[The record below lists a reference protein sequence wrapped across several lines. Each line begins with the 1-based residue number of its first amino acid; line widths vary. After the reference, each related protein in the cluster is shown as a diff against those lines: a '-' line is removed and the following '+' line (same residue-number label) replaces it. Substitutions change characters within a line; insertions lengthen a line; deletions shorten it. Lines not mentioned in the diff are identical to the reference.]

1 MPSAIQHQ
9 IPNPSINPYMLRP
22 ESVSQRLHKWSMRPT
37 WFKTP
42 ALSNCI
48 NTKCK
53 KEQEQLNKNKYVIE
67 KETNFRKYLDNRNNI
82 RARFNNNNN
91 NDYYYD
97 SKNNIRARNKDN
109 DKEKRE
115 AELDKLYNKDMK
127 EKTKLKLKIM
137 KEKDHNDLLNCRLK
151 KCYKESLNTLKW
163 LIKDILTHADKK
175 TGKYKL
181 ALKYKKLLEKNK
193 LEKKK
198 LTREDINAFDIEM
211 VKIILKEHKGKQ
223 YW

>member
-1 MPSAIQHQ
+1 M
-9 IPNPSINPYMLRP
+9 
-22 ESVSQRLHKWSMRPT
+22 
-37 WFKTP
+37 TP
-42 ALSNCI
+42 ALSNCV

-53 KEQEQLNKNKYVIE
+53 KEQEQLKKNKYVVE
-67 KETNFRKYLDNRNNI
+67 KSKNFSNYLNSRNNI
-82 RARFNNNNN
+82 RARFNN
-91 NDYYYD
+91 
-97 SKNNIRARNKDN
+97 DN
-109 DKEKRE
+109 DKKKKE
-115 AELDKLYNKDMK
+115 AALDKLYNKDMK

-137 KEKDHNDLLNCRLK
+137 KEKDHNDLIDRRLK
-151 KCYKESLNTLKW
+151 VCYKDSLNTLKW
-163 LIKDILTHADKK
+163 LIKDILTHVDKK

>member
-1 MPSAIQHQ
+1 MQ
-9 IPNPSINPYMLRP
+9 P
-22 ESVSQRLHKWSMRPT
+22 EKLISLSPKLHKWSMRPT
-37 WFKTP
+37 WYMTP
-42 ALSNCI
+42 ALSNCV

-53 KEQEQLNKNKYVIE
+53 KEQEQLKNNKYVVE
-67 KETNFRKYLDNRNNI
+67 KSKNFSKYLESRNNI
-82 RARFNNNNN
+82 RARFNNDN
-91 NDYYYD
+91 
-97 SKNNIRARNKDN
+97 DN
-109 DKEKRE
+109 DKKKRE
-115 AELDKLYNKDMK
+115 AALDKLYNKDMK

-137 KEKDHNDLLNCRLK
+137 KEKDHNDLIDRRLK
-151 KCYKESLNTLKW
+151 VCYKESLNTLKW

>member
-1 MPSAIQHQ
+1 MQ
-9 IPNPSINPYMLRP
+9 P
-22 ESVSQRLHKWSMRPT
+22 EKLISLSPKLHKWSMRPT
-37 WFKTP
+37 WYMRP
-42 ALSNCI
+42 ALSNCV

-53 KEQEQLNKNKYVIE
+53 KEQEQLKNNKYVLE
-67 KETNFRKYLDNRNNI
+67 KSKNFSNYLNSRNNI
-82 RARFNNNNN
+82 RARFNN
-91 NDYYYD
+91 
-97 SKNNIRARNKDN
+97 DN
-109 DKEKRE
+109 DKKKRE
-115 AELDKLYNKDMK
+115 AALNKLYNKDMK
-127 EKTKLKLKIM
+127 EKTKLKLKII
-137 KEKDHNDLLNCRLK
+137 KEKDHNDLIDRRLK
-151 KCYKESLNTLKW
+151 VCYKESLNTLKW

-198 LTREDINAFDIEM
+198 LTRKDINAFDIEM

>member
-1 MPSAIQHQ
+1 MQ
-9 IPNPSINPYMLRP
+9 P
-22 ESVSQRLHKWSMRPT
+22 EKLISLSPKLHKWSMRPT
-37 WFKTP
+37 WYMTP
-42 ALSNCI
+42 ALSNCV

-53 KEQEQLNKNKYVIE
+53 KEQEQLKKNKYVIE
-67 KETNFRKYLDNRNNI
+67 KSKNFSNYLNSRNNI
-82 RARFNNNNN
+82 RARFNNDN
-91 NDYYYD
+91 
-97 SKNNIRARNKDN
+97 DN
-109 DKEKRE
+109 DKKKRE
-115 AELDKLYNKDMK
+115 AALNKLYNKDMK
-127 EKTKLKLKIM
+127 DKTKLKLKIM
-137 KEKDHNDLLNCRLK
+137 KEKDHNDLIDRRLK
-151 KCYKESLNTLKW
+151 VCYKESLNTLKW

>member
-1 MPSAIQHQ
+1 MQ
-9 IPNPSINPYMLRP
+9 P
-22 ESVSQRLHKWSMRPT
+22 EKLISLSPKLHKWSMRPT
-37 WFKTP
+37 WYMTP
-42 ALSNCI
+42 ALSNCV

-53 KEQEQLNKNKYVIE
+53 KEQEQLKNNKYVVE
-67 KETNFRKYLDNRNNI
+67 KSKNFSKYLKSRNNI
-82 RARFNNNNN
+82 RARFNNDN
-91 NDYYYD
+91 
-97 SKNNIRARNKDN
+97 DN
-109 DKEKRE
+109 DKKKRE
-115 AELDKLYNKDMK
+115 AALDKLYNKDMK

-137 KEKDHNDLLNCRLK
+137 KEKDHNDLIDRRLK
-151 KCYKESLNTLKW
+151 VCYKESLNTLKW

>member
-1 MPSAIQHQ
+1 MQ
-9 IPNPSINPYMLRP
+9 P
-22 ESVSQRLHKWSMRPT
+22 EKLISLSPKLHKWSMRPT
-37 WFKTP
+37 WYMTP
-42 ALSNCI
+42 ALSNCV

-53 KEQEQLNKNKYVIE
+53 KEQEQLKKNKYVIE
-67 KETNFRKYLDNRNNI
+67 KSKNFSNYLESRNNI
-82 RARFNNNNN
+82 RARFNNDN
-91 NDYYYD
+91 
-97 SKNNIRARNKDN
+97 DN
-109 DKEKRE
+109 DKKKRE
-115 AELDKLYNKDMK
+115 AALNKLYNKDMK

-137 KEKDHNDLLNCRLK
+137 KEKDHNDLIDRRLK
-151 KCYKESLNTLKW
+151 VCYKESLNTLKW